1 MLTFR
6 EFYGI
11 CEGKKP
17 NAHPYAVPGT
27 YQEKD
32 GVKTY
37 TLKRDD
43 APKREPIKSA
53 KKITKMLDK
62 QGGIGGKAIKKAEKK
77 VKVSE
82 DLETRRQQLRQRQLD
97 RIQANKDKVSEYKQS
112 SAEKREAQKEIVR
125 QGMERMREK
134 QAEAKRK
141 REEERQKRE
150 ARRQERESRQ
160 QELQSEQH
168 STMQPNEYNK
178 QVARQSAAQE
188 RESLKKEIKKELRA
202 EQLYRGNIMP
212 STQKDTEKHTASISG
227 YAKNV
232 NLQMRRKSAS
242 ELKSH
247 RANMQSLMSKKTG
260 TIRDLHGG

>member
-77 VKVSE
+77 VKSVSE
-82 DLETRRQQLRQRQLD
+82 DLEARRQQLAQRQRDNVAAFKERSTASANAQKERVAKQRDREQLKSEIK
-97 RIQANKDKVSEYKQS
+97 RELQTEQHPTMEPNLYSQLVARRQASQKSSIIKQVHS
-112 SAEKREAQKEIVR
+112 DLSAEKKSQ
-125 QGMERMREK
+125 
-134 QAEAKRK
+134 
-141 REEERQKRE
+141 ERQK
-150 ARRQERESRQ
+150 
-160 QELQSEQH
+160 EQ
-168 STMQPNEYNK
+168 K
-178 QVARQSAAQE
+178 
-188 RESLKKEIKKELRA
+188 
-202 EQLYRGNIMP
+202 
-212 STQKDTEKHTASISG
+212 
-227 YAKNV
+227 
-232 NLQMRRKSAS
+232 
-242 ELKSH
+242 
-247 RANMQSLMSKKTG
+247 
-260 TIRDLHGG
+260 

>member
-62 QGGIGGKAIKKAEKK
+62 QGGIGGKAIKKAGKK
-77 VKVSE
+77 VKSVSE
-82 DLETRRQQLRQRQLD
+82 DLEARRQQLAQRQRD
-97 RIQANKDKVSEYKQS
+97 NVAAFKERS
-112 SAEKREAQKEIVR
+112 SASANAQKERLAR
-125 QGMERMREK
+125 QRDREQLK
-134 QAEAKRK
+134 SEIKK
-141 REEERQKRE
+141 
-150 ARRQERESRQ
+150 
-160 QELQSEQH
+160 ELQTEQH
-168 STMQPNEYNK
+168 PTMQPNEYNK
-178 QVARQSAAQE
+178 QVARQSARWKGMQIRQAHGEMEHEAGAQLAAKKA
-188 RESLKKEIKKELRA
+188 RLKA
-202 EQLYRGNIMP
+202 IM
-212 STQKDTEKHTASISG
+212 S
-227 YAKNV
+227 
-232 NLQMRRKSAS
+232 R
-242 ELKSH
+242 
-247 RANMQSLMSKKTG
+247 
-260 TIRDLHGG
+260 

>member
-82 DLETRRQQLRQRQLD
+82 DLEARRMQLRQRKLNQM
-97 RIQANKDKVSEYKQS
+97 AKQKQNVAS
-112 SAEKREAQKEIVR
+112 YQSAQKE
-125 QGMERMREK
+125 
-134 QAEAKRK
+134 
-141 REEERQKRE
+141 
-150 ARRQERESRQ
+150 
-160 QELQSEQH
+160 
-168 STMQPNEYNK
+168 
-178 QVARQSAAQE
+178 RQSAAQE

-202 EQLYRGNIMP
+202 
-212 STQKDTEKHTASISG
+212 
-227 YAKNV
+227 
-232 NLQMRRKSAS
+232 
-242 ELKSH
+242 
-247 RANMQSLMSKKTG
+247 
-260 TIRDLHGG
+260 

>member
-43 APKREPIKSA
+43 VPKREPIKSA

-82 DLETRRQQLRQRQLD
+82 DLEARRQQLAQRQRDNVAAFKERSTASANAQKERVARQREREQLKSEIK
-97 RIQANKDKVSEYKQS
+97 RELQTEQTPTMEPNLYSQLVAKRQASQKSSIIKQVHS
-112 SAEKREAQKEIVR
+112 DLSAEKKAQE
-125 QGMERMREK
+125 G
-134 QAEAKRK
+134 
-141 REEERQKRE
+141 QKR
-150 ARRQERESRQ
+150 A
-160 QELQSEQH
+160 
-168 STMQPNEYNK
+168 
-178 QVARQSAAQE
+178 
-188 RESLKKEIKKELRA
+188 EIKA
-202 EQLYRGNIMP
+202 IM
-212 STQKDTEKHTASISG
+212 S
-227 YAKNV
+227 
-232 NLQMRRKSAS
+232 R
-242 ELKSH
+242 
-247 RANMQSLMSKKTG
+247 
-260 TIRDLHGG
+260 